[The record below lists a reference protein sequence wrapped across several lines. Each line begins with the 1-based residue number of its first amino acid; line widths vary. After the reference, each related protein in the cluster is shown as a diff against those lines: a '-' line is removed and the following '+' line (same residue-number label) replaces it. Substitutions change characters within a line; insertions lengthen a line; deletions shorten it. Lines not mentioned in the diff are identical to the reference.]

1 MNGNYQIIH
10 EIIYQMERLYGDY
23 CQIVEHRCYLDKA
36 LKYKQIK
43 GSFYTVQLSFLKKK
57 EMDIEAKFDVTFK
70 QMYTNNELYNI
81 KLSYILQ
88 LIKTYP
94 KDYKQ
99 WLNLLCREINKNNV
113 NHRLTIL

>member
-1 MNGNYQIIH
+1 MNGNFQLIH

-23 CQIVEHRCYLDKA
+23 CQIVENRCYLDRA
-36 LKYKQIK
+36 LKNKKIK
-43 GSFYTVQLSFLKKK
+43 GSFYTVQLAFLKKK
-57 EMDIEAKFDVTFK
+57 EMDIEAKFDITFK

-99 WLNLLCREINKNNV
+99 WLSLLCGEINKNNV